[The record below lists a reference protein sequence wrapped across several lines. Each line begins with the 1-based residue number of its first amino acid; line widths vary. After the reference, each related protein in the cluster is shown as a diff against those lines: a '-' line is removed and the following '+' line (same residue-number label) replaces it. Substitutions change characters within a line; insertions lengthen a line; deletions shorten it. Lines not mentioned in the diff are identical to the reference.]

1 MAYEQK
7 PDSGALFPNKR
18 KEKESHPDLT
28 GTLDVGGVQYWI
40 NAWSK
45 TAKTNG
51 EEWLSISIRPKDAQ
65 SQPAQNYRAPSG
77 GKWARPAAPAALN
90 PSEAGGELPNRIT
103 PEGQAGLDAASDEV
117 PF

>member
-7 PDSGALFPNKR
+7 QNSGSLFPNKR

-28 GTLDVGGVQYWI
+28 GTLDVDGVQYWI

-65 SQPAQNYRAPSG
+65 SQPAKTYTAPTV
-77 GKWARPAAPAALN
+77 GKWARPVAPAPLN
-90 PSEAGGELPNRIT
+90 PSEDNEDKPT
-103 PEGQAGLDAASDEV
+103 DSAADSSI

>member
-1 MAYEQK
+1 MAYETK
-7 PDSGALFPNKR
+7 PNSGSLFPNKR

-28 GTLDVGGVQYWI
+28 GTLDVEGQQYWI

-51 EEWLSISIRPKDAQ
+51 EEWLSISIRPKEAQ
-65 SQPAQNYRAPSG
+65 GAPAKAYTAPAG
-77 GKWARPAAPAALN
+77 GKWARNVPSAPDKPAPA
-90 PSEAGGELPNRIT
+90 T
-103 PEGQAGLDAASDEV
+103 SDETGEP

>member
-7 PDSGALFPNKR
+7 PNSGSLFPNKR

-28 GTLDVGGVQYWI
+28 GTLDVEGQQFWI

-65 SQPAQNYRAPSG
+65 GAPAKPYTAPAG
-77 GKWARPAAPAALN
+77 GKWARNVPAASAPPATELT
-90 PSEAGGELPNRIT
+90 PSD
-103 PEGQAGLDAASDEV
+103 LDKADSDI

>member
-7 PDSGALFPNKR
+7 PNSGSLFPNKR

-28 GTLDVGGVQYWI
+28 GTLDVDGQQYWI

-65 SQPAQNYRAPSG
+65 GAPGKTYTAPAG
-77 GKWARPAAPAALN
+77 GKWARNVPAASAQAEPEKPAT
-90 PSEAGGELPNRIT
+90 SE
-103 PEGQAGLDAASDEV
+103 DSDSI

>member
-7 PDSGALFPNKR
+7 PNSGSLWPNNR
-18 KEKESHPDLT
+18 KEKETHPDLT
-28 GTLDVGGVQYWI
+28 GTLDVEGQQFWI

-51 EEWLSISIRPKDAQ
+51 EEWLSISIRPKEAQ
-65 SQPAQNYRAPSG
+65 GAPAKTYTAPAG
-77 GKWARPAAPAALN
+77 GKWARNVPAQPAQAEPAKPATSDDN
-90 PSEAGGELPNRIT
+90 PP
-103 PEGQAGLDAASDEV
+103 DEV